1 MNDKL
6 FDRLPRRTGLRAVA
20 RTLAAGVLGAALI
33 TPAITASA
41 APVVGAGRKPGVAA
55 SWSSA
60 SGAVTLKLA
69 AGYDAAEVASA
80 IAAGVK
86 GASAKA
92 SGADVVVSG
101 VAEAELLAAL
111 EKIDVKE
118 AATAD
123 DVDAMLANLQ
133 KPGGEEEGSGSS
145 IRATQQTD
153 FSEVLGDKT
162 ELIGAKVVSVDRKKF
177 PLVIVTV
184 KLDKVP
190 KGITGPGLKS
200 GAKLKVLP
208 RVKSKNGIV
217 DPNDQASTL
226 NVGAWYA
233 QPGDK
238 VQLHLEKEPT
248 DGIWV
253 AAAFNRNAK

>member
-6 FDRLPRRTGLRAVA
+6 FDRLPRWALA
-20 RTLAAGVLGAALI
+20 RTLAASVLGAALLA
-33 TPAITASA
+33 PALTASA
-41 APVVGAGRKPGVAA
+41 APVVGAGKKPGVAA

-60 SGAVTLKLA
+60 GGAVTLKIVQ
-69 AGYDAAEVASA
+69 GYDAAEVASA
-80 IAAGVK
+80 IAAAVK

-92 SGADVVVSG
+92 QGSDVVVTG
-101 VAEAELLAAL
+101 LAEADLITAL
-111 EKIDVKE
+111 EKVDVKE
-118 AATAD
+118 AASGD

-162 ELIGAKVVSVDRKKF
+162 EIIGAKVVSVDRRKF

-190 KGITGPGLKS
+190 KGLAGPGLKS
-200 GAKLKVLP
+200 GATLKVLP

-238 VQLHLEKEPT
+238 VQLRLEKEPK
-248 DGIWV
+248 DGVWV